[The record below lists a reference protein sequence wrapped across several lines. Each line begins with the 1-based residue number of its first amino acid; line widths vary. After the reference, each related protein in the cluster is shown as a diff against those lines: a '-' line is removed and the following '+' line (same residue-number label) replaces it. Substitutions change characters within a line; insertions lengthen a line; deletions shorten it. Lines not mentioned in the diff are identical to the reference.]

1 MGWRLAMVSQ
11 SIQNFLTYKGFKTL
25 SNIQDQVYPVA
36 LKGKDL
42 IAVSKTGTGKTYAY
56 LFPIFESID
65 SSLNETQAV
74 ILCPT
79 QELTQQIT
87 EFAAELA
94 QFYPELRIQKALKGT
109 SKERLDRKSHPHLVI
124 GTLGKLKSLFIED
137 RIHRIDHVK
146 ILVIDEADMMLE
158 PKNIKELDEFTGKMN
173 PKLQT
178 MVFSATIPDTLKAFM
193 KSYMHH
199 AVLLKAESDPL
210 LDPKIEHILIPI
222 KEDKHKKLTQ
232 LLKNINPSLALIF
245 VNDAKQLDEVTNLLS
260 QAKLKS
266 IQLHGKL
273 EARARLQ
280 LFKTIKEGVIRYVV
294 STDVAARGL
303 DFEDVSDVISLG
315 FPKDLSFYTHRAGR
329 TGRAGKTGRIFA
341 LYTEEDD
348 RTIRKLGEMGIK
360 FIHKS
365 VSLNGFKEL
374 RSYTY
379 VHKAKPTELDKEI
392 SKLVLGR
399 STKVKPGYKKKLNTQ
414 IEILK
419 RKRKRKMVQESI
431 KAQQKEKSIQK
442 QREKKTG

>member
-1 MGWRLAMVSQ
+1 MVSTT
-11 SIQNFLTYKGFKTL
+11 IQKFIQHKGFTAL
-25 SNIQDQVYPVA
+25 SNIQELVYPLA

-42 IAVSKTGTGKTYAY
+42 IAISKTGTGKTYAY
-56 LFPIFESID
+56 LFPVFEKID
-65 SSLNETQAV
+65 SNLNETQVV

-79 QELTQQIT
+79 QELTQQISD
-87 EFAAELA
+87 FAKELMSY
-94 QFYPELRIQKALKGT
+94 YPDVRVQKALKGT
-109 SKERLDRKSHPHLVI
+109 SKERLDRKDHPHIVI

-137 RIHRIDHVK
+137 KIHQIDQVSCV
-146 ILVIDEADMMLE
+146 VIDEADMMLE
-158 PKNIKELDEFTGKMN
+158 PKNIKELDELIGKMN

-199 AVLLKAESDPL
+199 ATILKAESDV

-222 KEDKHKKLTQ
+222 KEDQTKKLIQ

-245 VNDAKQLDEVTNLLS
+245 VNDAKQLDTITHVLNQL
-260 QAKLKS
+260 KLKS

-273 EARARLQ
+273 EARARLN
-280 LFKTIKEGVIRYVV
+280 LLKTIKEGVVRYVV

-329 TGRAGKTGRIFA
+329 TGRAGKTGRVFA
-341 LYTEEDD
+341 LYSEEDD
-348 RTIRKLGEMGIK
+348 RTIRKLMDMGVK
-360 FIHKS
+360 FNHQS
-365 VSLNGFKEL
+365 VSLSGFKEL
-374 RSYTY
+374 RTYAY

-399 STKVKPGYKKKLNTQ
+399 SKKVKPGYKKKLNTE

-419 RKRKRKMVQESI
+419 RKRKRKMIQDSI